1 LNWSFISWVVL
12 ILTLAASEVTEMS
25 GYLTRDMT
33 GTVLQDLVQFEEGLA
48 GYFESNGLD
57 LREDLGRRNALVSS
71 AQESFFAKALAAR
84 YENVT
89 RDGRPGQPDIIVGE
103 FDRELECKMTSGSG
117 GSWNLQTDYVTLTK
131 KGQLDFLYVLAS
143 PEFDSF
149 AVLFFDGL
157 TPDDFYPPSPGARQK
172 ARMNKSVAMDKCAV
186 LWGDATCR
194 NEAFIDRLSH
204 ERDELLGD
212 MDFNL
217 RTLDNSV
224 KQLQENGTAAQIA
237 TAMRMRDRET
247 DRLSRKMDQVSER
260 IRHWSEVE
268 DQWSFKLMSV
278 G

>member
-1 LNWSFISWVVL
+1 LNLNFISWVVL

-25 GYLTRDMT
+25 GYLTREMT

-48 GYFESNGLD
+48 GYFKNNGLD

-71 AQESFFAKALAAR
+71 AQESFFAKALAVR

-157 TPDDFYPPSPGARQK
+157 TPGDFYPPSPGARQK
-172 ARMNKSVAMDKCAV
+172 ARMNKSVAMDKCTV

-194 NEAFIDRLSH
+194 NEAFIDRLTN

-224 KQLQENGTAAQIA
+224 SQLQKNGTAAQVA
-237 TAMRMRDRET
+237 TAERMRDRET

-268 DQWSFKLMSV
+268 NQWSFKLMSV